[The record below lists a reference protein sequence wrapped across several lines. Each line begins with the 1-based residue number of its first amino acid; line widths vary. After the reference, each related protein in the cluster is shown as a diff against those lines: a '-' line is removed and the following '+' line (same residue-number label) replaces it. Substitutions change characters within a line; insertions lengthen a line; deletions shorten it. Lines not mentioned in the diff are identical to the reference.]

1 MRPPLTVQQDP
12 SASSLAFNFN
22 KTNNEIVKIEAH
34 MCMKIEHE
42 TTTIDLA
49 RELQKK
55 KKKNWKSSM
64 QVFD

>member
-1 MRPPLTVQQDP
+1 MRPPLTIQQDP
-12 SASSLAFNFN
+12 LASSLAFNLN

-49 RELQKK
+49 RETKK
-55 KKKNWKSSM
+55 EKKLKI
-64 QVFD
+64 